1 MKVKIELFLIAVF
14 LLLNAGCGSQKKV
27 VNQKKWVETIVSVID
42 RNNDNKDYSVGTVSF
57 AATWTLKHDVKNFE
71 KILLVLEYSLKSRKN
86 IKIAVKTVPNG
97 TFIIDA
103 REN

>member
-42 RNNDNKDYSVGTVSF
+42 RNNDNKDYSDGTVS
-57 AATWTLKHDVKNFE
+57 LR
-71 KILLVLEYSLKSRKN
+71 LL
-86 IKIAVKTVPNG
+86 G
-97 TFIIDA
+97 H
-103 REN
+103 